1 VRAPVSGSEAL
12 LPMLDAL
19 RVAVTAFDAEGRL
32 TYANAHLGYLF
43 ASLPARETLIG
54 LPYGDLLR
62 LVIAGGEIAP
72 AALAGGADAFI
83 GECLVQLQPG
93 QFGARDIA
101 LTGHR
106 VVELKAR
113 HTDEGAILLWS
124 DVTNARAQFA
134 RLEEAVA
141 LSADAFAFYD
151 RADRLVMA
159 NELYAR
165 FVGVGLEE
173 IRGRTFAEVLTRV
186 AHSGRIVLGQ
196 DPASWLRQRLE
207 KHTAPA
213 AHVTVTTDAGQS
225 YLVRDRA
232 TPDGGRAIVF
242 TDITDKV
249 RAEAALAEQE
259 SALERSRAEAR
270 RQSGYLADLT
280 RRLDQAT
287 ARADSA
293 KTTFLRT
300 MSHELKTPLNAILGF
315 SDLMATM
322 AARLSPAQIQ
332 EYAAL
337 IHQGGANLL
346 KIITQIMDLTKI
358 SAGRYELQRGA
369 VDAGAILWLERDNCG
384 EHAARCG
391 VTINADKV
399 PIGLMADADEHV
411 LSQMVHGL
419 IDNAVTHSG
428 SGSKVTLSARAQGRQ
443 IVVEVQDDGQ
453 GIAAAQLPR
462 ILEPFEHGGRSE
474 GTHHTQGAGLGLT
487 LIKAFAELHDGR
499 LEVASGHG
507 KGFVA
512 RIFLPAAA

>member
-1 VRAPVSGSEAL
+1 
-12 LPMLDAL
+12 MLDAL
-19 RVAVTAFDAEGRL
+19 RVAVTAFDAGGRL
-32 TYANAHLGYLF
+32 SYANAHLNYLF

-54 LPYGDLLR
+54 LSYADLLG

-72 AALAGGADAFI
+72 AMLAAGADAFI

-93 QFGARDIA
+93 QFAPRDIA
-101 LTGHR
+101 LSGHR

-113 HTDEGAILLWS
+113 HTAEGAILLWA
-124 DVTNARAQFA
+124 DVTQARVQFA

-151 RADRLVMA
+151 RGDRLVMA
-159 NELYAR
+159 NALYAR
-165 FVGVGLEE
+165 FVGVPLEE
-173 IRGRTFAEVLTRV
+173 IRGRTFPEVLTLV
-186 AHSGRIVLGQ
+186 AHSGRIVLDKNPG
-196 DPASWLRQRLE
+196 SWLRHRLE

-213 AHVTVTTDAGQS
+213 AHVTVTTDTGES
-225 YLVRDRA
+225 FLVRDRA

-280 RRLDQAT
+280 QRLDQAT

-322 AARLSPAQIQ
+322 APRLSADQIQ
-332 EYAAL
+332 EYAGL
-337 IHQGGANLL
+337 IRQGGTDLL
-346 KIITQIMDLTKI
+346 KIINQIMDLTKI
-358 SAGRYELQRGA
+358 SAGRYELQRTA
-369 VDAGAILWLERDNCG
+369 VDAGAVLWLERDNCG
-384 EHAARCG
+384 EHAARCA
-391 VTINADKV
+391 VTIDADKV

-428 SGSKVTLSARAQGRQ
+428 PGSKVVLSVQAQGRQ
-443 IVVEVQDDGQ
+443 VVVVVEDNGRGVAADDIG
-453 GIAAAQLPR
+453 R
-462 ILEPFEHGGRSE
+462 ILEPFEHGGRGE
-474 GTHHTQGAGLGLT
+474 GTHHAHGAGLGLT
-487 LIKAFAELHDGR
+487 LIRAFAELHGGR
-499 LEVASGHG
+499 LELASGRG

-512 RIFLPAAA
+512 RLILPAAG